1 MALKRFHKYI
11 KRTAWILAL
20 VFPLTLLALLTL
32 AACFKLDEVLIYPR
46 YAARRELRPLPPYPH
61 LEEVSFRTR
70 DHVPL
75 AGWFMEHPAPL
86 ARMVYFKG
94 GGGNVSLLGDA
105 FERFYKGVPAHIL
118 FFDYRGYGRN
128 PGNPTEQG
136 FYLDGEAA
144 VRYLLDRA
152 KEDDLPLVFWGYSLG
167 GPVSAHAS
175 QVFSP
180 DGLIL
185 ESTLPSVEDLL
196 PSFLKGRRRWFFHGN
211 FNTAGF
217 LENASFPILIMHSR
231 GDRVVPFVAE
241 EILYDKLDGRAEF
254 FELPGTVSHGGMVR
268 VDHPEYWRRI
278 RSFIVSLRS
287 NRSTR

>member
-1 MALKRFHKYI
+1 MALKRINKYI
-11 KRTAWILAL
+11 KRTTWILAL
-20 VFPLTLLALLTL
+20 GFPLTLLTLLIF
-32 AACFKLDEVLIYPR
+32 AVHFKLDEVLIYPK
-46 YAARRELRPLPPYPH
+46 YAARRELRPLPPYPS

-75 AGWFMEHPAPL
+75 TGWLMKHPDPL

-128 PGNPTEQG
+128 PGKPTEQG
-136 FYLDGEAA
+136 FYSDGEAA
-144 VRYLLDRA
+144 VRYLLGHCR
-152 KEDDLPLVFWGYSLG
+152 EDDLPLVLWGYSLG
-167 GPVSAHAS
+167 GPVSAYAS
-175 QVFSP
+175 QFFSP

-196 PSFLKGRRRWFFHGN
+196 PGLLKGRRKWFFNGN

-217 LENASFPILIMHSR
+217 LRNASFPILIMHSR
-231 GDRVVPFVAE
+231 GDQVAPFVAE
-241 EILYDKLDGRAEF
+241 KILYDKLNGRAEF
-254 FELPGTVSHGGMVR
+254 FELPETVSHGEMVR
-268 VDHPEYWRRI
+268 VDHPEYWSRI
-278 RSFIVSLRS
+278 RSFIVSLKSGR
-287 NRSTR
+287 